1 MSDAADAGAASNEAG
16 GTQQTTDTTQTTAG
30 EGAEGNKADG
40 QQTADT
46 TKTGEGET
54 KPNADEVTFKAE
66 MPEGVELDQASLD
79 EFTKIV
85 KDQALSPSERAQKLI
100 DLAAKRETDRAEAFK
115 QTVQGWADEVNADKE
130 LGSAENQAAARK
142 VIEDFG
148 TPEFKSLLN
157 STGMGNHPEVVRFVV
172 KLSKALGEDAVLRSR
187 GDAPA
192 TRDAASILYDKTP
205 AKT

>member
-1 MSDAADAGAASNEAG
+1 MSDATTTGADSTEAG
-16 GTQQTTDTTQTTAG
+16 GTTQTTTDTTQTTAG
-30 EGAEGNKADG
+30 EGGEVKTEG
-40 QQTADT
+40 QQT
-46 TKTGEGET
+46 EGET
-54 KPNADEVTFKAE
+54 KPGEGEKKPEADEVSFKAE
-66 MPEGVELDQASLD
+66 LPEGVELDQASLD

-85 KDQALSPSERAQKLI
+85 KDQALSPSERAQKLF
-100 DLAAKRETDRAEAFK
+100 DLAAKRETDRAEQFVK
-115 QTVQGWADEVNADKE
+115 TVQGWADEVKADKE
-130 LGSAENQAAARK
+130 LGNPETQAAARK

-148 TPEFKSLLN
+148 TPELKSLLN

-172 KLSKALGEDAVLRSR
+172 KLSKALGEDAILRSR